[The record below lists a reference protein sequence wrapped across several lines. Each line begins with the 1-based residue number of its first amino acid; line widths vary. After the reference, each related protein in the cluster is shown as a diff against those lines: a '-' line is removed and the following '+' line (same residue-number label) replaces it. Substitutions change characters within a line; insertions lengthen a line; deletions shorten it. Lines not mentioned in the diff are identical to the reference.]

1 MSTICLPKGR
11 YLISLAG
18 RVFLIERSEKE
29 EKREEG
35 EKKER
40 EKRGEKI
47 HKFKP
52 FNFQALFSLASSLSF
67 SRALEGASPELESV
81 YYTIENA

>member
-1 MSTICLPKGR
+1 M
-11 YLISLAG
+11 
-18 RVFLIERSEKE
+18 IERSEKE
-29 EKREEG
+29 EKREEE

-40 EKRGEKI
+40 EKRGEKV

>member
-1 MSTICLPKGR
+1 MNQVPKEGFFSCLWHGIIKKEMR
-11 YLISLAG
+11 
-18 RVFLIERSEKE
+18 EKE
-29 EKREEG
+29 EKREEE

-52 FNFQALFSLASSLSF
+52 
-67 SRALEGASPELESV
+67 
-81 YYTIENA
+81 

>member
-1 MSTICLPKGR
+1 MELYFFRSNLINGSGYGTYRKLEPDRSKAPTSMNQVPRLGFFSCLWLRIIKKGR
-11 YLISLAG
+11 
-18 RVFLIERSEKE
+18 RKKE
-29 EKREEG
+29 EKREEE

-52 FNFQALFSLASSLSF
+52 
-67 SRALEGASPELESV
+67 
-81 YYTIENA
+81 

>member
-1 MSTICLPKGR
+1 MNQVPVWGFFSCLWHGIIKK
-11 YLISLAG
+11 
-18 RVFLIERSEKE
+18 ERREKE
-29 EKREEG
+29 EKREEE

-52 FNFQALFSLASSLSF
+52 FNFQALLYRKTLLYPSLVS
-67 SRALEGASPELESV
+67 LEGASPELESV

>member
-1 MSTICLPKGR
+1 MGR

-18 RVFLIERSEKE
+18 CIVIERSEKE

-52 FNFQALFSLASSLSF
+52 FNFQALFSLASSLEVHLYIERVITF
-67 SRALEGASPELESV
+67 SRAL
-81 YYTIENA
+81 

>member
-1 MSTICLPKGR
+1 MNQVPFLGFFSCLWHGIIKK
-11 YLISLAG
+11 
-18 RVFLIERSEKE
+18 ERREKE
-29 EKREEG
+29 EKREEE

-52 FNFQALFSLASSLSF
+52 FNFQALFSVASSL
-67 SRALEGASPELESV
+67 
-81 YYTIENA
+81 

>member
-1 MSTICLPKGR
+1 MNQVARLGFFSCLWHRIIKKGR
-11 YLISLAG
+11 
-18 RVFLIERSEKE
+18 REKE